1 MANDA
6 AISLEA
12 LKREEARLRERLAK
26 IEQVT
31 SLLRELSLDQPIA
44 VSPDR
49 TENKAASA
57 SEPPT
62 TPSASEPPPAP
73 SVLVPAFDGT
83 FRGLV
88 SIYREDQRSNYH
100 QLKQKVRDNYDSG
113 FKRLIEDVGS
123 ERVAEWSADRVKA
136 IYDESWAAGGKLA
149 MGRSMVAKVRLLC
162 SYGSTVL
169 NDDACTRLG
178 AILSNMRIP
187 VAKSNNESMSREQA
201 RAIRITAR
209 EHFGWDSIAL
219 AQAFQFEIKK
229 LRQLDVIGAWVP
241 LNEGPD
247 SEIQEDGRKWVHGLR
262 WSDLDENLILRKA
275 LTSGRSGDQKT
286 IEYSLNRFQM
296 IREEINRV
304 PEHKRKGPMV
314 ICEFNNQPWSTN
326 EFRRKWRMVADK
338 AGVPKSV
345 KNMDSRQ
352 DKPTADDPEA
362 DSA

>member
-1 MANDA
+1 MSDDTSINLDA
-6 AISLEA
+6 LR
-12 LKREEARLRERLAK
+12 REEARLRERLSK
-26 IEQVT
+26 IE
-31 SLLRELSLDQPIA
+31 LLTKLLTELSLDQPTDA
-44 VSPDR
+44 TTQAKP
-49 TENKAASA
+49 ENK
-57 SEPPT
+57 
-62 TPSASEPPPAP
+62 PPPAP
-73 SVLVPAFDGT
+73 EPPAAPRVHVPAFDGT
-83 FRGLV
+83 FQGLV
-88 SIYREDQRSNYH
+88 STYRQDQRSNYH

-123 ERVAEWSADRVKA
+123 ERVADWSADRVKA
-136 IYDESWAAGGKLA
+136 IYDQSWAAGGKIA

-187 VAKSNNESMSREQA
+187 VAKSSNESMTREQA

-229 LRQLDVIGAWVP
+229 LRQVDVIGAWVP

-247 SEIQEDGRKWVHGLR
+247 SEIEEDGRKWVHGLR
-262 WSDLDENLILRKA
+262 WSDIDENLILRKT
-275 LTSGRSGDQKT
+275 LTSGRSKDQRI
-286 IEYSLNRFQM
+286 IEYSLSRFQM

-304 PEHKRKGPMV
+304 PEFRRKGPMV

-326 EFRRKWRMVADK
+326 EFRRKWRIVADK
-338 AGVPKSV
+338 AGVPKNV

-352 DKPTADDPEA
+352 GEADADDVLRDA
-362 DSA
+362 

>member
-1 MANDA
+1 MTDDA

-26 IEQVT
+26 IEQVK
-31 SLLRELSLDQPIA
+31 SLLSELSLDQPIA

-57 SEPPT
+57 SEPPPP
-62 TPSASEPPPAP
+62 PSASEPPAAP

-229 LRQLDVIGAWVP
+229 LRQVDVIGAWVP

-247 SEIQEDGRKWVHGLR
+247 SEVQEDGRKWVHGLR
-262 WSDLDENLILRKA
+262 WSDLDENLILRKT
-275 LTSGRSGDQKT
+275 LTSGRSKDQKT

-304 PEHKRKGPMV
+304 PEHRRKGPMV

-338 AGVPKSV
+338 AGVPKTV

-352 DKPTADDPEA
+352 DEKAADDPEVG
-362 DSA
+362 ST